1 MNIELV
7 LRGTLATIVKILWE
21 YLSIQSFQYRLFFNL
36 YRNRCCKKNVN
47 LFNNLITK
55 EFYLKLK

>member
-21 YLSIQSFQYRLFFNL
+21 YLSIQSFQYRIF
-36 YRNRCCKKNVN
+36 
-47 LFNNLITK
+47 LIYIEIDVENK
-55 EFYLKLK
+55 